1 LKFYISEKTNNKSRK
16 FFSFNLELPELNAQQ
31 VVLTDAK
38 AERLID
44 DIVTALNTKFKESRS
59 VLEGKKKDKITIEPE
74 IKEETQEERVERM
87 QSTVGPFKNTFKK
100 YIQE

>member
-1 LKFYISEKTNNKSRK
+1 
-16 FFSFNLELPELNAQQ
+16 LELPELNAQQ

-74 IKEETQEERVERM
+74 IKE
-87 QSTVGPFKNTFKK
+87 
-100 YIQE
+100 